1 MVRTL
6 TRSIETWR
14 LSVKAGDLVK
24 ITRASLGVAY
34 GRLGLIVKE
43 CDPRAESFTRNG
55 ISLYLVKL
63 VGSPARP
70 ERRYLAR
77 DLEIVK

>member
-1 MVRTL
+1 MR
-6 TRSIETWR
+6 
-14 LSVKAGDLVK
+14 AGDLVK
-24 ITRASLGVAY
+24 ITRGGIGVAY

-43 CDPRAESFTRNG
+43 YDPRAGTR
-55 ISLYLVKL
+55 SLCSDQMIYIVKL
-63 VGSPARP
+63 VGSPPIP

>member
-1 MVRTL
+1 MR
-6 TRSIETWR
+6 
-14 LSVKAGDLVK
+14 AGDLVK

-43 CDPRAESFTRNG
+43 YDPRAESLIREEQM
-55 ISLYLVKL
+55 IYVVKL

>member
-1 MVRTL
+1 MRP
-6 TRSIETWR
+6 
-14 LSVKAGDLVK
+14 GDLVK

-34 GRLGLIVKE
+34 GRLGLIVRK
-43 CDPRAESFTRNG
+43 CDPRADAFIRDGE
-55 ISLYLVKL
+55 SLYLVKL

-77 DLEIVK
+77 DLEVIR